1 MTRGGGEECR
11 WDGRVVGRTDARLVT
26 HFDADAETQKPKRRR
41 GMKCRARL
49 NVAKEAKEAAT
60 D

>member
-1 MTRGGGEECR
+1 MGWAAWEGWRT
-11 WDGRVVGRTDARLVT
+11 TDARLVT

-41 GMKCRARL
+41 RGMKCRAR
-49 NVAKEAKEAAT
+49 VYAAKEAVPTAT